1 MRRVAIR
8 AVLLAAL
15 ALAGCATHGPTP
27 TPAPASTARSPA
39 VLAPA
44 PLPPDEVFRGVRF
57 GASRAEVRKAYPS
70 ATCDAGECRGT
81 AQIHGLPAAFLVFGE
96 RNGNWAARLKLP
108 DQGGR
113 NFRALA
119 DELGQRFARFS
130 ATIEQDGNL
139 LRWHDRARERQVV
152 MRRCVPGT
160 RCPDGVAPDAVEI
173 DFFEEG
179 SPRAHAW

>member
-8 AVLLAAL
+8 GVLLAVL
-15 ALAGCATHGPTP
+15 ALGGCASRGPASVSAPATTARP
-27 TPAPASTARSPA
+27 SAPAPASTST
-39 VLAPA
+39 
-44 PLPPDEVFRGVRF
+44 DEAFRGVRF
-57 GASRAEVRKAYPS
+57 GASRAEVRRAYP
-70 ATCDAGECRGT
+70 ATVCGAGECRGT
-81 AQIHGLPAAFLVFGE
+81 TQVRGQPASFLVFAEADGT
-96 RNGNWAARLKLP
+96 WAARLKLG

-119 DELGQRFARFS
+119 DELGQRFSHYA

-139 LRWHDRARERQVV
+139 LRWHDRARPRQVV

-179 SPRAHAW
+179 PPRAHAW